1 MHQLVAKHINTTIS
15 ARAQQY
21 TIINMQSADNLV
33 VHDTADRVLD
43 EVSSSSI
50 SIGSDDNNVPNPL
63 KVEENNNVPNPLK
76 TEKNNVGYTGSYNN
90 GRKAKKAITSK
101 SKTEKSVSGSGR
113 WTEVE
118 HNQFMHGLK
127 LYGREWKLV
136 ANCIPTRT
144 SSQIRS
150 HAQKYL

>member
-1 MHQLVAKHINTTIS
+1 
-15 ARAQQY
+15 
-21 TIINMQSADNLV
+21 MQSADNLV

-50 SIGSDDNNVPNPL
+50 SIGSDDNMYVPNPL
-63 KVEENNNVPNPLK
+63 KVVERFEENNNVPNPLK
-76 TEKNNVGYTGSYNN
+76 TEKNNHVGDIGSYNN
-90 GRKAKKAITSK
+90 GRKAKKAVTSK
-101 SKTEKSVSGSGR
+101 SKAKKNGGR
-113 WTEVE
+113 WTSGE

-127 LYGREWKLV
+127 LYGKEWKKV

>member
-1 MHQLVAKHINTTIS
+1 
-15 ARAQQY
+15 
-21 TIINMQSADNLV
+21 MQSADNLV

-50 SIGSDDNNVPNPL
+50 SIGSDDNMNVPNPL
-63 KVEENNNVPNPLK
+63 KVVERFEENNNVPNPLK
-76 TEKNNVGYTGSYNN
+76 TEKNNHVGDIGSYNN
-90 GRKAKKAITSK
+90 GRKAKKAVTSM
-101 SKTEKSVSGSGR
+101 SKTKKSAGR
-113 WTEVE
+113 WTSGE

-127 LYGREWKLV
+127 LYGKEWTKV

-144 SSQIRS
+144 SAQIRS

>member
-1 MHQLVAKHINTTIS
+1 
-15 ARAQQY
+15 
-21 TIINMQSADNLV
+21 MQSADNLV

-63 KVEENNNVPNPLK
+63 KVVERFEENNNVPNPLK
-76 TEKNNVGYTGSYNN
+76 TEKNNHVGDIGSYNN
-90 GRKAKKAITSK
+90 GRKAKKAVTSK
-101 SKTEKSVSGSGR
+101 SKAKKNGGR
-113 WTEVE
+113 WTSGE

-127 LYGREWKLV
+127 LYGKEWKKV

>member
-1 MHQLVAKHINTTIS
+1 
-15 ARAQQY
+15 
-21 TIINMQSADNLV
+21 MQSADNLV

-76 TEKNNVGYTGSYNN
+76 IEKNNHVGDIGSYNN
-90 GRKAKKAITSK
+90 GRKAKKAVTSK
-101 SKTEKSVSGSGR
+101 STTKKSLGR
-113 WTEVE
+113 WTSEE

-127 LYGREWKLV
+127 LYGKEWKKV

-144 SSQIRS
+144 SAQIRS

>member
-1 MHQLVAKHINTTIS
+1 
-15 ARAQQY
+15 
-21 TIINMQSADNLV
+21 MQSADNLV

-50 SIGSDDNNVPNPL
+50 SIDSDDNTVPNPL
-63 KVEENNNVPNPLK
+63 KVVERFEENNNVPNPLK
-76 TEKNNVGYTGSYNN
+76 TEKNNHVGDIGSYNN
-90 GRKAKKAITSK
+90 GHKAKKVVTSM
-101 SKTEKSVSGSGR
+101 SKTKKSAGR
-113 WTEVE
+113 WTSEE
-118 HNQFMHGLK
+118 HNHFLHGLK